1 MPRQYQCLDF
11 VFTIKEH
18 KKKCKVTDQGKNKI
32 VMALEMQ
39 TFYNLATSFA
49 AIISSSSYQDQRS
62 LLVLEANFLFLKRL
76 LGAVFCISIQKIVI
90 KILTFK
96 SLSFNF
102 MNFQWSVNNE
112 GELAERNIYFL
123 H

>member
-1 MPRQYQCLDF
+1 
-11 VFTIKEH
+11 
-18 KKKCKVTDQGKNKI
+18 
-32 VMALEMQ
+32 MQ
-39 TFYNLATSFA
+39 TFYNLAASFA

-90 KILTFK
+90 KILIFK

-102 MNFQWSVNNE
+102 MIFQWSVNNE